1 MRIVITEFMDPRA
14 VAQLEAR
21 HEVLY
26 APDLV
31 DNPAQ
36 LLTEA
41 RTADAIIVRNRT
53 QVRGDLLD
61 QLTQCRCVGRLGVGL
76 DNIDVEGCV
85 DRNISVFP
93 ATGANSLSVA
103 EYVISAMMTL
113 LRPVFSATTQMTQ
126 GKWPRAALS
135 DGGEV
140 GGKRLGVIGYGAIG
154 QTSARLARGLGMTV
168 IAFDAMLPPD
178 APIFART
185 GVQAADLDTL
195 LKTADVITLH
205 VPLVASTRGLIGAD
219 QLARMAIER
228 GTDGFAD
235 VLLRFGDEVIRDG
248 DIDRKKLAEIVFSDE
263 GSRKDLE
270 AIIHPRVQALFAQAV
285 ADLDIDD
292 ILIYEI
298 PLLVETGASEK
309 FDYVITVES
318 DIELRKA
325 RLLKKGLYISQ
336 IEKRMASQA
345 SEEARTAVADAVIRN
360 DGDEDSLL
368 RQVEN
373 LWESV
378 LLPQSLG

>member
-1 MRIVITEFMDPRA
+1 MLVVGLTGGIGSGKST
-14 VAQLEAR
+14 VAQNFAELGA
-21 HEVLY
+21 
-26 APDLV
+26 LV
-31 DNPAQ
+31 
-36 LLTEA
+36 
-41 RTADAIIVRNRT
+41 
-53 QVRGDLLD
+53 
-61 QLTQCRCVGRLGVGL
+61 
-76 DNIDVEGCV
+76 ID
-85 DRNISVFP
+85 
-93 ATGANSLSVA
+93 
-103 EYVISAMMTL
+103 
-113 LRPVFSATTQMTQ
+113 
-126 GKWPRAALS
+126 
-135 DGGEV
+135 
-140 GGKRLGVIGYGAIG
+140 
-154 QTSARLARGLGMTV
+154 
-168 IAFDAMLPPD
+168 
-178 APIFART
+178 
-185 GVQAADLDTL
+185 
-195 LKTADVITLH
+195 
-205 VPLVASTRGLIGAD
+205 AD

-235 VLLRFGDEVIRDG
+235 VLLRFGDEVIRNG

-263 GSRKDLE
+263 GARKDLE
-270 AIIHPRVQALFAQAV
+270 GIIHPRVQALFAQAV

-318 DIELRKA
+318 DIELRKT